1 MFKGKIMWTL
11 ESAASRLTNK
21 VAIPTDGKIE
31 VSSTGN
37 TKVSAY
43 INDQLATPLDRL
55 WVQTGDYVHFDIKGD
70 REVPT
75 TVTIQYGGIVDTLEI
90 PPRGPKAVAETAEST
105 TSLIEENIMTP
116 TETLNLFTTTG
127 QGGNMGGALGGGL
140 GAGLVGGL
148 LGTMLFRNGRGLDG
162 GEGGVPATLQ
172 GVESV
177 VNNSAIMAQLA
188 DLKAAVPL
196 AEAQGQLALA
206 GAQMDLNGSIQAST
220 GSVIG
225 SISGFQST
233 VMNNLN
239 MQTQMNQK
247 GFSDNQL
254 AIATTGAA
262 GISATKDASLIAE
275 RNAWAIT
282 QAISNDGDKTRAL
295 IQSIDKSNDS
305 RTITTLANEVTELRN
320 ERRLHD
326 ATGNI
331 TISNNNTA
339 TAVAQQQQ
347 SQQQQQLQ
355 YQILAQLGVLNAD
368 LQSVKQNSVVFNS
381 GTQTNSGNQAAANT
395 RVA

>member
-1 MFKGKIMWTL
+1 MWTL
-11 ESAASRLTNK
+11 DSAASTLTNK
-21 VAIPTDGKIE
+21 VVIPTDGKIE

-37 TKVSAY
+37 TEVTAY
-43 INDQLATPLDRL
+43 INDQVATPIDRL
-55 WVQTGDYVHFDIKGD
+55 WVQAGDIVHFDIKGD
-70 REVPT
+70 SSMPT
-75 TVTIQYGGIVDTLEI
+75 TVTLQYGGAVDILQIAT
-90 PPRGPKAVAETAEST
+90 GT
-105 TSLIEENIMTP
+105 TPLTTTEEDIMTP
-116 TETLNLFTTTG
+116 AETVNLFANPN
-127 QGGNMGGALGGGL
+127 QGMGGALGGGL

-148 LGTMLFRNGRGLDG
+148 LGTMLFRRGGLDG
-162 GEGGVPATLQ
+162 VDGTVPATLQ

-177 VNNSAIMAQLA
+177 VNNSAIMSQLA
-188 DLKAAVPL
+188 DIKAAVPL
-196 AEAQGQLALA
+196 AESQAQLALA
-206 GAQMDLNGSIQAST
+206 AAQMDLNSSIQSST
-220 GSVIG
+220 GSIIG
-225 SISGFQST
+225 SISAFENT

-247 GFSDNQL
+247 GFADNQL

-282 QAISNDGDKTRAL
+282 QAIANDGDKTRAL

-305 RTITTLANEVTELRN
+305 RTITNLANEVTELRN

-339 TAVAQQQQ
+339 NAVAQQQQ
-347 SQQQQQLQ
+347 AQQQQQLQ
-355 YQILAQLGVLNAD
+355 YQILAQLGLLNAD
-368 LQSVKQNSVVFNS
+368 LQNVKQNSVVFNS

>member
-1 MFKGKIMWTL
+1 MLKGKIMWTL

-43 INDQLATPLDRL
+43 INDQLSTPLERL
-55 WVQTGDYVHFDIKGD
+55 WVQAGDLVHFDIKGD

-75 TVTIQYGGIVDTLEI
+75 TVTIQYGGAVSTLEI
-90 PPRGPKAVAETAEST
+90 PPRGPKAAT
-105 TSLIEENIMTP
+105 TSLIEEDIMTP
-116 TETLNLFTTTG
+116 ADTVNLFANPN
-127 QGGNMGGALGGGL
+127 QGMGGALGGGL

-162 GEGGVPATLQ
+162 GLGDGGVPATLQ

-177 VNNSAIMAQLA
+177 VNNSAIMSQLA

-206 GAQMDLNGSIQAST
+206 GAQMDLNSSIQAST

-247 GFSDNQL
+247 GFADNQL

-305 RTITTLANEVTELRN
+305 RTITNLANEVTELRN

-347 SQQQQQLQ
+347 AQQQQQLQ

-368 LQSVKQNSVVFNS
+368 LQSVKQSSVVFNS